1 MFAVRPA
8 ERRDAEAAVDVVRRS
23 ITESCTADHRG
34 DADTLAKWLSNKTVQ
49 HFVSWLAN
57 EDNYCVIAEVR
68 GLLSGVGLLQRSG
81 EIVLFYLDPSAQRQ
95 GIGKAI
101 HSALE
106 EKAKTWGLPKLK
118 LDSTLLACP
127 FYESLGYRATGAARP
142 RFGVLQSYPYE
153 KTLQPDSLMQP
164 TGRERPA
171 ADQGR

>member
-68 GLLSGVGLLQRSG
+68 RLLSGVGLLQRSG
-81 EIVLFYLDPSAQRQ
+81 EIVLFYLAPSAQRQ
-95 GIGKAI
+95 GRRF
-101 HSALE
+101 
-106 EKAKTWGLPKLK
+106 
-118 LDSTLLACP
+118 LDGFFFACRCVGNR
-127 FYESLGYRATGAARP
+127 SNHW
-142 RFGVLQSYPYE
+142 
-153 KTLQPDSLMQP
+153 
-164 TGRERPA
+164 
-171 ADQGR
+171 